1 MPQKTLL
8 IATGNAGKQREIKE
22 VLDSFGLQMQL
33 SDLSAYPDVSEPV
46 EDAADFVGNARLKA
60 LYYAKQ
66 TNLLTLA
73 DDSGLEVD
81 ALGGKPGVHSARYAG
96 LPSNDAANNAKL
108 IEALA
113 NIPQSERTA
122 RFVCTMVLAEA
133 ERILAEVAGRIE
145 GQIIAQPR
153 GQNGFGYDPL
163 FLIPSLG
170 QTTAELTAEHK
181 NQISHRGQASR
192 QIVAR
197 LEQLMRESS

>member
-170 QTTAELTAEHK
+170 KTTAELTAEHK

>member
-145 GQIIAQPR
+145 GQIIARPR

-170 QTTAELTAEHK
+170 KTTAELTAEHK